1 MTNKKIW
8 AATLFSTLLLT
19 MTISSPVKAAELQ
32 TSTTVDRSQITLPLS
47 EETEENLFSLE
58 SVSDIQMS
66 ELVDPDE
73 VISVSDG
80 DDTIQARKGT
90 ATKYGWSYGTT
101 PYTFTQKWS
110 TDTEVYST
118 YPYYNDGLLYPAAT
132 ELLDAPS
139 NSQYSSAVR
148 EGYVNDTWATE
159 QSIVGA
165 HVYYHSG
172 TGMSKIKRW
181 RLMAPNK
188 SVWVANESDFYPSIN
203 FNFVNDSSSNAKLKG
218 TWSVA
223 FQSSSSS
230 YTFIPSYSVSYYYEY
245 GD

>member
-90 ATKYGWSYGTT
+90 ATSGDDIPNTA
-101 PYTFTQKWS
+101 Q
-110 TDTEVYST
+110 
-118 YPYYNDGLLYPAAT
+118 
-132 ELLDAPS
+132 
-139 NSQYSSAVR
+139 VR
-148 EGYVNDTWATE
+148 TI
-159 QSIVGA
+159 SL
-165 HVYYHSG
+165 SG

>member
-1 MTNKKIW
+1 MLYGEDKVVVEIKIPEDRVETF
-8 AATLFSTLLLT
+8 AIGPHLKGVR
-19 MTISSPVKAAELQ
+19 TISL
-32 TSTTVDRSQITLPLS
+32 
-47 EETEENLFSLE
+47 
-58 SVSDIQMS
+58 
-66 ELVDPDE
+66 
-73 VISVSDG
+73 
-80 DDTIQARKGT
+80 
-90 ATKYGWSYGTT
+90 
-101 PYTFTQKWS
+101 
-110 TDTEVYST
+110 
-118 YPYYNDGLLYPAAT
+118 
-132 ELLDAPS
+132 
-139 NSQYSSAVR
+139 
-148 EGYVNDTWATE
+148 
-159 QSIVGA
+159 
-165 HVYYHSG
+165 SG

>member
-1 MTNKKIW
+1 MYFWDKHKTV
-8 AATLFSTLLLT
+8 TSYYEVLSGEVCDRYGLT
-19 MTISSPVKAAELQ
+19 QMEYTAQVRTISL
-32 TSTTVDRSQITLPLS
+32 
-47 EETEENLFSLE
+47 
-58 SVSDIQMS
+58 
-66 ELVDPDE
+66 
-73 VISVSDG
+73 
-80 DDTIQARKGT
+80 
-90 ATKYGWSYGTT
+90 
-101 PYTFTQKWS
+101 
-110 TDTEVYST
+110 
-118 YPYYNDGLLYPAAT
+118 
-132 ELLDAPS
+132 
-139 NSQYSSAVR
+139 
-148 EGYVNDTWATE
+148 
-159 QSIVGA
+159 
-165 HVYYHSG
+165 SG

>member
-101 PYTFTQKWS
+101 PYTFTQKCI
-110 TDTEVYST
+110 
-118 YPYYNDGLLYPAAT
+118 
-132 ELLDAPS
+132 
-139 NSQYSSAVR
+139 QHIHIIMM
-148 EGYVNDTWATE
+148 GYFIQPQQNYWMHLAIH
-159 QSIVGA
+159 SIVL
-165 HVYYHSG
+165 
-172 TGMSKIKRW
+172 R
-181 RLMAPNK
+181 
-188 SVWVANESDFYPSIN
+188 
-203 FNFVNDSSSNAKLKG
+203 
-218 TWSVA
+218 
-223 FQSSSSS
+223 
-230 YTFIPSYSVSYYYEY
+230 
-245 GD
+245 

>member
-90 ATKYGWSYGTT
+90 ATKYGQHHIRLHRSGQQI
-101 PYTFTQKWS
+101 QK
-110 TDTEVYST
+110 YI
-118 YPYYNDGLLYPAAT
+118 
-132 ELLDAPS
+132 
-139 NSQYSSAVR
+139 QHIHIIMM
-148 EGYVNDTWATE
+148 GYFIQPQQNYWMHLAIH
-159 QSIVGA
+159 SIVL
-165 HVYYHSG
+165 
-172 TGMSKIKRW
+172 R
-181 RLMAPNK
+181 
-188 SVWVANESDFYPSIN
+188 
-203 FNFVNDSSSNAKLKG
+203 
-218 TWSVA
+218 
-223 FQSSSSS
+223 
-230 YTFIPSYSVSYYYEY
+230 
-245 GD
+245 